1 MPENL
6 YPQLLTVPLI
16 NQESFNIEMVRK
28 YYQDIA
34 NLKEKYTE
42 KQQKYKNAYNR
53 LLHASPG
60 ASTVGVVSGISTIG
74 TAFTVVG
81 LPISASL
88 GVVSTVSTCEGAC
101 LLLTSKKYK
110 KKLLKC
116 YELLERITSLA
127 TYETLISLSID
138 DGSVIDA
145 KEFHKLQTLYLQLMA
160 HVRNIDR
167 KMKVETEQNFQKTIM
182 DEITNLKKALEQ
194 KQLVVVHVFYLI
206 AYIIRKMD
214 KKFNQIYYSDD
225 GYWRGRS
232 AIQKLAKASGSTKE
246 EAEKWL
252 LKQPLYQIYLPAPK
266 YIPRPNASLS
276 LYAKPNDI
284 HQADILYLPHDKFKK
299 KTYKYAL
306 NIVDVARRYKGSYQL
321 TSKNSKEVSQV
332 FQWIYEN
339 TPLTY
344 PKTLII
350 DEGSE
355 FRGDTTKLMDKHDV
369 IIRRSD
375 PSQHHS
381 QGIVERFNRTLA
393 DRLFSYQHHKEFDD
407 PSKSNR
413 EWVSR
418 LQNVVS
424 ALNNEKTR
432 LIGMKPVDAIKQTL
446 VEQEF
451 SQPTKE
457 YEEKLLDVGT
467 KVRYLYEPGELE
479 GYQYKG
485 ERRKRS
491 TDPIWSVDVYK
502 IKDRYVQKHQPTLY
516 YLDGGPKRSFVFEEL
531 QTILD
536 P

>member
-1 MPENL
+1 
-6 YPQLLTVPLI
+6 
-16 NQESFNIEMVRK
+16 MVAV
-28 YYQDIA
+28 YA
-34 NLKEKYTE
+34 
-42 KQQKYKNAYNR
+42 
-53 LLHASPG
+53 
-60 ASTVGVVSGISTIG
+60 
-74 TAFTVVG
+74 
-81 LPISASL
+81 
-88 GVVSTVSTCEGAC
+88 
-101 LLLTSKKYK
+101 
-110 KKLLKC
+110 
-116 YELLERITSLA
+116 
-127 TYETLISLSID
+127 
-138 DGSVIDA
+138 
-145 KEFHKLQTLYLQLMA
+145 
-160 HVRNIDR
+160 
-167 KMKVETEQNFQKTIM
+167 
-182 DEITNLKKALEQ
+182 
-194 KQLVVVHVFYLI
+194 FYLI

-225 GYWRGRS
+225 GYWTGKI
-232 AIQKLAKASGSTKE
+232 AIKRLAKASGSTKE
-246 EAEKWL
+246 EAERWL
-252 LKQPLYQIYLPAPK
+252 LKQPLYQIYLPPPK
-266 YIPRPNASLS
+266 YVPRPNASLS

-306 NIVDVARRYKGSYQL
+306 NIVDVASRYKGSYQL
-321 TSKNSKEVSQV
+321 TTKSSKEVSQA

-369 IIRRSD
+369 IIQRSD
-375 PSQHHS
+375 PSQHCS

-393 DRLFSYQHHKEFDD
+393 DRLFTYQYHKELED

-413 EWVSR
+413 EWVFR
-418 LQNVVS
+418 LQNLVS
-424 ALNNEKTR
+424 SLNNEKTR
-432 LIGMKPVDAIKQTL
+432 LIGMRPVDAIKQTL
-446 VEQEF
+446 VEQGF
-451 SQPTKE
+451 SQPVKE
-457 YEEKLLDVGT
+457 YKEKLLDIGT
-467 KVRYLYEPGELE
+467 KVRYFYEPGELE

-502 IKDRYVQKHQPTLY
+502 IKDRYIQKHLPTLY